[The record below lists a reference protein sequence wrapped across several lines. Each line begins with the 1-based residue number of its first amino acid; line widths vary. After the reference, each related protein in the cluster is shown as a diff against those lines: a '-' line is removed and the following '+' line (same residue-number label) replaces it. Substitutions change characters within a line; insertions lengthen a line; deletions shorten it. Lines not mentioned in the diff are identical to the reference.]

1 MTPPV
6 ERGTGRKDPTEPA
19 RRATRAGPAAGDATR
34 WPRPGSVAPPE
45 RLAAVRI
52 LTGGFTVAYLAVRAP
67 VILAVR
73 DRAPGTFSPVGVLWW
88 LDRPLPDAAVV
99 ALLVAALAAGVAFSA
114 GAWFRASGPLFA
126 VAVLLLGTY
135 RSSWGQLL
143 HFENLLV
150 LHLLVLGV
158 AASADAWSVDARRRR
173 DPPQAGH
180 DHGAPLRLLCV
191 VVVVSYAVAGLAKLR
206 YGGPAWASGDTLAN
220 HIAYAATRLELFG
233 ESPAPMAGVAV
244 RHAWAL
250 TPLAV
255 ASLVIELGAPVALL
269 GGRWRDA
276 WVAAAWLLHL
286 AIAATMAIVFPY
298 PLFLVAFAP
307 FFEVERAVSRLR
319 VGWGRRQRRLA
330 PRSTEARGGQRVQA
344 VAFRGRRGG
353 GPRRPPLG
361 ATTRRACGTPVGR
374 GS

>member
-6 ERGTGRKDPTEPA
+6 DRGTGRKDPNGPG
-19 RRATRAGPAAGDATR
+19 RHSTRNGPAAHDATR

-52 LTGGFTVAYLAVRAP
+52 LTGGFAVAYLAVRAP

-99 ALLVAALAAGVAFSA
+99 ALLVAALAAGVAFTA
-114 GAWFRASGPLFA
+114 GAWFRVSGPLFA
-126 VAVLLLGTY
+126 LAVLLLGTY

-150 LHLLVLGV
+150 LHLLVLAV

-173 DPPQAGH
+173 GPPKAGH

-191 VVVVSYAVAGLAKLR
+191 VVAVSYAVAGLAKLR

-220 HIAYAATRLELFG
+220 HIAYTATRLELFG
-233 ESPAPMAGVAV
+233 EAPAPLAGLAV

-255 ASLVIELGAPVALL
+255 ASLLIELGAPLALL

-276 WVAAAWLLHL
+276 WVASAWLMHL

-307 FFEVERAVSRLR
+307 FYEVERVVPWLR
-319 VGWGRRQRRLA
+319 ARRRR
-330 PRSTEARGGQRVQA
+330 R
-344 VAFRGRRGG
+344 
-353 GPRRPPLG
+353 
-361 ATTRRACGTPVGR
+361 RRAFNRTPEPDPTIGVDP
-374 GS
+374 

>member
-1 MTPPV
+1 MTPPSDQGAGH
-6 ERGTGRKDPTEPA
+6 RDPHAPDRSPVPGGPE
-19 RRATRAGPAAGDATR
+19 AGHATR
-34 WPRPGSVAPPE
+34 WPRRGSVAPPE

-52 LTGGFTVAYLAVRAP
+52 LTGGFAVVYLAARAP
-67 VILAVR
+67 AILAVR
-73 DRAPGTFSPVGVLWW
+73 DQAPGTFSPVGVLWW

-99 ALLVAALAAGVAFSA
+99 ALLGAALAAGVAFTA
-114 GAWFRASGPLFA
+114 GAGFSVSGPLFA

-173 DPPQAGH
+173 GPPKAGH
-180 DHGAPLRLLCV
+180 DHGAPLRLLCL
-191 VVVVSYAVAGLAKLR
+191 VVVVSYALAGIAKLR
-206 YGGPAWASGDTLAN
+206 YGGLAWASGDTLAN
-220 HIAYAATRLELFG
+220 HIAYTATRLELFG
-233 ESPAPMAGVAV
+233 EAPAPLAGLAV

-250 TPLAV
+250 TPLAA

-276 WVAAAWLLHL
+276 WVASAWLMHL
-286 AIAATMAIVFPY
+286 AIAATMAIVFPF

-307 FFEVERAVSRLR
+307 FYEVERVIPWLR
-319 VGWGRRQRRLA
+319 ARRR
-330 PRSTEARGGQRVQA
+330 
-344 VAFRGRRGG
+344 
-353 GPRRPPLG
+353 
-361 ATTRRACGTPVGR
+361 RRAFNRTPQTDPTTAVD
-374 GS
+374 S

>member
-6 ERGTGRKDPTEPA
+6 DRGTGQRDPNGPG
-19 RRATRAGPAAGDATR
+19 RHSTRHGPAAGDATR
-34 WPRPGSVAPPE
+34 WPRAGSVAPPE

-52 LTGGFTVAYLAVRAP
+52 LTGGFAVAYLAVRAP

-88 LDRPLPDAAVV
+88 LDRPLPDLAVV
-99 ALLVAALAAGVAFSA
+99 VLLVAALVTGVAFTA
-114 GAWFRASGPLFA
+114 GAWFRVSGALFA
-126 VAVLLLGTY
+126 LAVLLLGTY

-173 DPPQAGH
+173 DPPQPGH

-220 HIAYAATRLELFG
+220 HIAYTATRLELFG
-233 ESPAPMAGVAV
+233 EAPAPLAGLAV

-255 ASLVIELGAPVALL
+255 ASLLIELGAPLALL

-276 WVAAAWLLHL
+276 WVASAWLMHL

-307 FFEVERAVSRLR
+307 FYEVERVVPWLR
-319 VGWGRRQRRLA
+319 ARRRR
-330 PRSTEARGGQRVQA
+330 R
-344 VAFRGRRGG
+344 
-353 GPRRPPLG
+353 
-361 ATTRRACGTPVGR
+361 RRAFNRTPEPDPTIGVDP
-374 GS
+374 